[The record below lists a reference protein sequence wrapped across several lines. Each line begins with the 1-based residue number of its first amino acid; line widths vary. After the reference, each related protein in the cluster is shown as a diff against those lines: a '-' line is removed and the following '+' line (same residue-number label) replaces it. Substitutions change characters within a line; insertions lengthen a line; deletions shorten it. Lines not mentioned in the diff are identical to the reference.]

1 MSSSSPWLATLLRV
15 REHRRDT
22 ALQSLARSLQVATK
36 IHESA
41 ASVEAV
47 LSRLGQIQQQSGQS
61 GRLDSERLRQI
72 RQDRD
77 DLQSQLNDLH
87 NQQKAADSAVQ
98 LAQANATA
106 KDAEAEVL
114 RRLQDR
120 LDSARRQAQR
130 RRDEQSPLEVA
141 GSLCNGRLSD

>member
-22 ALQSLARSLQVATK
+22 ALQSLAQSLQAASK

-41 ASVEAV
+41 AAVEVV
-47 LSRLGQIQQQSGQS
+47 LTRLNQTQRQCSQFGG
-61 GRLDSERLRQI
+61 LDSERLRQI

-77 DLQSQLNDLH
+77 DLRRRLNEFQT
-87 NQQKAADSAVQ
+87 QQKAADAAVQ

-120 LDSARRQAQR
+120 LDSTQRLVQR
-130 RRDEQSPLEVA
+130 RRDEQSPLEVTV
-141 GSLCNGRLSD
+141 SLCNGRLSD

>member
-1 MSSSSPWLATLLRV
+1 MSSSSNWLATLLRV

-22 ALQSLARSLQVATK
+22 ALQSLAQSLQAATQ
-36 IHESA
+36 IHNSA
-41 ASVEAV
+41 TGVEVV
-47 LSRLGQIQQQSGQS
+47 LSHLKQAQQQSSQS

-72 RQDRD
+72 REDRD
-77 DLQSQLNDLH
+77 ELRSRLTNLRS
-87 NQQKAADSAVQ
+87 QQKAADAAVQ
-98 LAQANATA
+98 VAQAHATA

-130 RRDEQSPLEVA
+130 RRDEQSPLEATV
-141 GSLCNGRLSD
+141 SLCNGRLSD